1 MKILVT
7 ILKKIKIYGIDKLQ
21 INFLISYL
29 LIIFEFE
36 QLFGDEIG
44 SKNLRG
50 QIINITN
57 VSLKTN
63 KRRQRQNQVT
73 ARRKHSNY
81 LLQEE
86 EKN

>member
-63 KRRQRQNQVT
+63 KRSQRQNQET
-73 ARRKHSNY
+73 ARQKHSNY